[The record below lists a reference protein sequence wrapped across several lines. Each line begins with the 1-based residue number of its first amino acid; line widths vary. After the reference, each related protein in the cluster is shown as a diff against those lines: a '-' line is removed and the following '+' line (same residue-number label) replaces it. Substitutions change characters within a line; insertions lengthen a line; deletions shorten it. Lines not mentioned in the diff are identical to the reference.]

1 MVPLK
6 EIKVLLDKDFYK
18 SVIKEYNIESQT
30 IEQLSVEIVFSDDL
44 EIPNLTMIL
53 MYLPGVE
60 KELNNSSIL
69 QYYMEIIL
77 NNVNHI
83 ETIELI
89 NQLNKNIPLGHFG
102 FDKVNNTLFIKYC
115 DLVGPEYPSNFNV
128 NLLNTINSMNYL
140 FKSNLRSFL

>member
-18 SVIKEYNIESQT
+18 SEIKEYKIERQT

-53 MYLPGVE
+53 MYLTGVE

-69 QYYMEIIL
+69 QFYMEIIL

-83 ETIELI
+83 ETIELV

-102 FDKVNNTLFIKYC
+102 FEKGNNTLFIKYC
-115 DLVGPEYPSNFNV
+115 GLVGPEYPSNFNI